1 MSDPATP
8 KPERPPEA
16 HLVGPL
22 VCKIVLLAAASAG
35 ILGLLFS
42 RLGGCDWMGSVWR
55 SAVAATA
62 VAFFGAL
69 FAGPLQ
75 QAITPEPKAQQKPE
89 EKPAGAPP
97 AQPPKP
103 A

>member
-1 MSDPATP
+1 MTDPGAA
-8 KPERPPEA
+8 KLERPPEA
-16 HLVGPL
+16 YLVGPL

-42 RLGGCDWMGSVWR
+42 RLGGCDWLDSVWR

-62 VAFFGAL
+62 VAFFGAI
-69 FAGPLQ
+69 FASPLQ
-75 QAITPEPKAQQKPE
+75 KAITPEPKAEQEPE
-89 EKPAGAPP
+89 EKPPGTPS
-97 AQPPKP
+97 AQPSKP